1 MSETQI
7 QSTNDKDTEKTVDT
21 TVVDSSTI
29 NTNKTTT
36 ATATTTNLPPTEQE
50 PTDNYK
56 PFNPL
61 SLAIPDLTEG
71 LLLINKI
78 PLDAITL
85 KLNELQQE
93 QLMLLNS
100 LKNENIKLHTIK
112 NIDVIVENFKKISE
126 YLIKI
131 QNLKKDMIHATD
143 KMNRLTDKTNNL
155 KEKKKQYQI
164 SLNDKYEKA
173 LQRERD
179 LTVKPSPELQQNQ
192 QQQQQQP
199 HKHHKQHTLNS
210 NITL

>member
-1 MSETQI
+1 MSTDQVQI
-7 QSTNDKDTEKTVDT
+7 NNNEPVKTEPT
-21 TVVDSSTI
+21 TSSSST
-29 NTNKTTT
+29 TTT
-36 ATATTTNLPPTEQE
+36 TTTTTSNNSTTINNLHPTEQE
-50 PTDNYK
+50 PIDNYK

-126 YLIKI
+126 YLLKI
-131 QNLKKDMIHATD
+131 QNLKRDMIHATD
-143 KMNRLTDKTNNL
+143 KMNRLTDKANNL

-164 SLNDKYEKA
+164 SLNEKYEKA

-192 QQQQQQP
+192 QQQQQQN